1 MASASRLTPS
11 AFMLLLLMV
20 ATAAVARADCTSRA
34 NYGGGVVFVTDREP
48 LGDDRIF
55 GGERA
60 RGSDPDDYLITGT
73 LTAAKPHAVR
83 GCTSRLAFYQALN
96 HRFVRG
102 HGRRALIYVH
112 GYYTSF
118 VTAAS
123 DALALRRE
131 LHFPGPIVLFSWP
144 ATVTAKPAYGV
155 ESRNAA
161 WAAAHFSTFV
171 RDLED
176 HFHGMPISFVA
187 RGVGARFATAG
198 LRIVRDPRCRG
209 CFDHAVFFEPEIDR
223 SLLNRRLTDVQL
235 CDVRRDP
242 RRSAA
247 PITVYSATRA
257 PSSCSGIDTVRVSPQ
272 TLASSGIDD
281 PIASPAIAGDVRAV
295 LAGVPVAARPI
306 ARRLRAALPRALRRR
321 AHEGHR

>member
-1 MASASRLTPS
+1 MASAGRLTPL
-11 AFMLLLLMV
+11 ALALLALMV
-20 ATAAVARADCTSRA
+20 ATATVARADCTSRA
-34 NYGGGVVFVTDREP
+34 NYGGGIVFVTDREP

-60 RGSDPDDYLITGT
+60 RGSDPDDYLTTGT
-73 LTAAKPHAVR
+73 LTAAKPHATR
-83 GCTSRLAFYQALN
+83 GCTSRLAFFQALN

-102 HGRRALIYVH
+102 HGRRALVYVH

-131 LHFPGPIVLFSWP
+131 LHFQGPIVLFSWP
-144 ATVTAKPAYGV
+144 ATVTAKPAYNV

-161 WAAAHFSTFV
+161 WAAAHFSNFV

-187 RGVGARFATAG
+187 RGVGARFAAAG
-198 LRIVRDPRCRG
+198 LKIVRDPRCRG
-209 CFDHAVFFEPEIDR
+209 CFGRAIFLEPEIDR
-223 SLLNRRLTDVQL
+223 TLLHRRLADVRL
-235 CDVRRDP
+235 CDVRRDA

-257 PSSCSGIDTVRVSPQ
+257 PSSCSGIDTVRISPQ
-272 TLASSGIDD
+272 MLASTGIDD
-281 PIASPAIAGDVRAV
+281 PIASPAIARDVRAV
-295 LAGVPVAARPI
+295 LAGIPVAARPI
-306 ARRLRAALPRALRRR
+306 ARKTRRRR
-321 AHEGHR
+321 ANEASR